1 MLPRSGLRGDARFV
15 HSDRKQRLAECVVHL
30 VRAGMAE
37 VLALQINFRAAE
49 ALAQIRGEIE
59 RRRTSHEFAREAL
72 ELVAKFWI
80 PARLLICSL
89 ELVKRGHQRLRDV
102 LAAEL
107 AEVAAAIEHVLHLQQ
122 SS

>member
-1 MLPRSGLRGDARFV
+1 MLPRPGLRSDARFV
-15 HSDRKQRLAECVVHL
+15 HPDRKQRLAECVVHL

-59 RRRTSHEFAREAL
+59 RGRTSHKFARAL
-72 ELVAKFWI
+72 LEFVAKFWI
-80 PARLLICSL
+80 AASLLICAL
-89 ELVKRGHQRLRDV
+89 ELVKRGHQRLCDV

-107 AEVAAAIEHVLHLQQ
+107 AEV
-122 SS
+122 